1 MYIER
6 ESQNIERPLL
16 PVPAFSTQEL
26 LPVCEQSVSCMQV
39 SLLVCEWLV
48 LLSLVLLFLR
58 VSSSTIQFLDVL
70 KLACWWHVE
79 PQHYNSAEKLDAQ
92 AVSPGGLRANGKK
105 CVFCEGCEQPVSWFW
120 PWNHLESVTVHSCGP
135 SVQLHATDGTKGYDR
150 LPSPPPSLLYA
161 CSLDHCQG
169 NISDSDSECNTC
181 LTCVGLKWLSLLWM
195 LCCVLSRLPAFLACS
210 MQLCLVL
217 LKGNFSWCMCTF
229 RPWWLIC
236 ANRSVSLWRLSGGY
250 ARTTSGMRLVR
261 CSNMWQSQN
270 LLHVSFAFYSNL
282 VEVTLSETL

>member
-92 AVSPGGLRANGKK
+92 AVSLGGLRANGKK
-105 CVFCEGCEQPVSWFW
+105 MCVLWGLW
-120 PWNHLESVTVHSCGP
+120 T
-135 SVQLHATDGTKGYDR
+135 
-150 LPSPPPSLLYA
+150 
-161 CSLDHCQG
+161 
-169 NISDSDSECNTC
+169 TC
-181 LTCVGLKWLSLLWM
+181 LLILTLEPPWKCHCSFMRTQCPTSCYWWHQRVWQAPIPTPKFAL
-195 LCCVLSRLPAFLACS
+195 RLFTGS
-210 MQLCLVL
+210 
-217 LKGNFSWCMCTF
+217 
-229 RPWWLIC
+229 
-236 ANRSVSLWRLSGGY
+236 LSG
-250 ARTTSGMRLVR
+250 
-261 CSNMWQSQN
+261 
-270 LLHVSFAFYSNL
+270 
-282 VEVTLSETL
+282 

>member
-1 MYIER
+1 MTCR
-6 ESQNIERPLL
+6 T
-16 PVPAFSTQEL
+16 STLQ
-26 LPVCEQSVSCMQV
+26 
-39 SLLVCEWLV
+39 
-48 LLSLVLLFLR
+48 LSWETRCSGCVTR
-58 VSSSTIQFLDVL
+58 RL
-70 KLACWWHVE
+70 KSKW
-79 PQHYNSAEKLDAQ
+79 
-92 AVSPGGLRANGKK
+92 KK

-195 LCCVLSRLPAFLACS
+195 LCCLLSRLPAFLACS

-229 RPWWLIC
+229 RTWWLIC

>member
-92 AVSPGGLRANGKK
+92 AVSLGGLRANGKNVCSVRVVNNLSLDSDPGTTLK
-105 CVFCEGCEQPVSWFW
+105 VSLFIHADPVSNFMLLMAPKGMTGSHPHPQVCSTPVHWIIVRVTFQIQIQ
-120 PWNHLESVTVHSCGP
+120 SVTHAWPVWVWSGCLYCECCVVCLAVFRHF
-135 SVQLHATDGTKGYDR
+135 LHA
-150 LPSPPPSLLYA
+150 A
-161 CSLDHCQG
+161 CS
-169 NISDSDSECNTC
+169 
-181 LTCVGLKWLSLLWM
+181 
-195 LCCVLSRLPAFLACS
+195 CVLYC
-210 MQLCLVL
+210 
-217 LKGNFSWCMCTF
+217 
-229 RPWWLIC
+229 
-236 ANRSVSLWRLSGGY
+236 
-250 ARTTSGMRLVR
+250 
-261 CSNMWQSQN
+261 
-270 LLHVSFAFYSNL
+270 
-282 VEVTLSETL
+282 